1 MSNYY
6 SFSNAINIPRE
17 ADLNDMINIGNYT
30 CSANVDVATLKNS
43 PTNQAF
49 SLKIYYSTNSSK
61 YLIQEITTHNDGTK
75 YIRACNNNDNRKL
88 WTEWNSFITNSDFEV
103 KGYNVTTVANTSKEI
118 TGAPTTANYF
128 PVIVGATQ
136 TKAHQTTITFDSG
149 KWYAYSNAAQ
159 VLSVRFYKI
168 PTST

>member
-1 MSNYY
+1 MPNTECYIDIKVEPNFKKSVIVTNFESSETYKK
-6 SFSNAINIPRE
+6 SLVNNS
-17 ADLNDMINIGNYT
+17 DWTGGWK
-30 CSANVDVATLKNS
+30 KN
-43 PTNQAF
+43 
-49 SLKIYYSTNSSK
+49 
-61 YLIQEITTHNDGTK
+61 
-75 YIRACNNNDNRKL
+75 
-88 WTEWNSFITNSDFEV
+88 ITNSDFEV

-136 TKAHQTTITFDSG
+136 TKGHQTTISFDSG
-149 KWYAYSNAAQ
+149 KWYAYSNTDQ